1 MDAAIGMNA
10 ASKNKEAAMTF
21 LQWLETG
28 EFAELF
34 GNEIP
39 GFFPVSK
46 NVPTLKD
53 PVAAAFLGFNQK
65 AKGTDIRFVWE
76 KLLAAPSGQKD
87 AYTAMNDAVIAVLKG
102 EQTPQEAADALQTAL
117 AGWYEPAKACKK

>member
-10 ASKNKEAAMTF
+10 ATKNAEAARTF
-21 LQWLETG
+21 LTWLEG
-28 EFAELF
+28 SEFAEAF
-34 GNEIP
+34 GNGVP

-46 NVPTLKD
+46 NVPTLTD
-53 PVAAAFLGFNQK
+53 PVANTFMGFNSQ

-102 EQTPQEAADALQTAL
+102 EQTPQEAADALQAAL
-117 AGWYEPAKACKK
+117 AGWYEPAKTCK